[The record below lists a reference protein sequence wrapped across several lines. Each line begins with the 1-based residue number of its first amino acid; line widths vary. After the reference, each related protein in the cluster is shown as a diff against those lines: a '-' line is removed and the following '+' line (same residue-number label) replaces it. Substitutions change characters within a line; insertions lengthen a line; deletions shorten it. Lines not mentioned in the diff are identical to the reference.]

1 MWINELELEL
11 NNLAK
16 CCICSLLG
24 FTWILSPENCT
35 TCHYNL
41 TILYGLCLKNFY
53 TNPGKILNNE
63 IILTRI
69 CVNKQ
74 TTLSWLHYKK
84 SWFTRELS
92 FQKQLE
98 IYLWAKIQ
106 ENSLTDQLV
115 TKGWKQVRC
124 NNKKTILEK
133 PVFPIRFFQKVLE
146 TSVQWNLDLT
156 KGQATGKMCLP
167 YQQGFV
173 TWRFFFISY
182 HDWGKEN
189 HLLYR
194 GLCCTEVHYIEVPL

>member
-16 CCICSLLG
+16 CCICRLLG
-24 FTWILSPENCT
+24 FTWILSSENCT

-41 TILYGLCLKNFY
+41 TILYSLCLKNFY
-53 TNPGKILNNE
+53 TNPGKILNSE

-115 TKGWKQVRC
+115 TKGGKQVRC

-133 PVFPIRFFQKVLE
+133 PVFPIRFFQKVQE

-156 KGQATGKMCLP
+156 KGQVTGKMCLP
-167 YQQGFV
+167 YRPGFV
-173 TWRFFFISY
+173 ISRFFFISY
-182 HDWGKEN
+182 YD
-189 HLLYR
+189 
-194 GLCCTEVHYIEVPL
+194 

>member
-16 CCICSLLG
+16 CCIWLCSLLN
-24 FTWILSPENCT
+24 FTRILSPENCT

-53 TNPGKILNNE
+53 TNPGKILNSE

-133 PVFPIRFFQKVLE
+133 PVFPIRFFQKVQE
-146 TSVQWNLDLT
+146 TSVQWNLDLM
-156 KGQATGKMCLP
+156 KGQATAKMCLP
-167 YQQGFV
+167 YQRGFV
-173 TWRFFFISY
+173 ISRFFFISY
-182 HDWGKEN
+182 YDWGKEN
-189 HLLYR
+189 RSLHGTLLYR
-194 GLCCTEVHYIEVPL
+194 V

>member
-41 TILYGLCLKNFY
+41 TILYGLCLKNVY
-53 TNPGKILNNE
+53 TNPGKILNSE

-115 TKGWKQVRC
+115 TKGWKQVWC
-124 NNKKTILEK
+124 NNKKTIIEK

-167 YQQGFV
+167 YQRGFV
-173 TWRFFFISY
+173 TSRFFFISY

-189 HLLYR
+189 CSLYR
-194 GLCCTEVHYIEVPL
+194 GLCYTEVHYIEVPL

>member
-16 CCICSLLG
+16 CCICSLLN

-124 NNKKTILEK
+124 NNKKTIHEK

-146 TSVQWNLDLT
+146 TSVRWNLNLT

-167 YQQGFV
+167 YRPGFV
-173 TWRFFFISY
+173 ISRFFFISY
-182 HDWGKEN
+182 YD
-189 HLLYR
+189 
-194 GLCCTEVHYIEVPL
+194 